1 MRIIISL
8 VQVELAHSILYYY
21 IIFALRADA
30 VIETVPPEVYA
41 STLYYQSRVYHVK
54 NCLLSCSGCQI
65 SIKYYATNHPA
76 CINVIHIN
84 IC

>member
-1 MRIIISL
+1 MRIIMSL
-8 VQVELAHSILYYY
+8 VQVELAHSFLYYY

-30 VIETVPPEVYA
+30 VIETVPPEMYVP
-41 STLYYQSRVYHVK
+41 TLYYQSRVYHAK
-54 NCLLSCSGCQI
+54 NCLLSYSGRQI
-65 SIKYYATNHPA
+65 SIKYYATNRPA